1 MNREAERKR
10 LVELK
15 RQFVENF
22 DCGDCQ
28 PENEKCR
35 KCLSEK
41 EADHLLDN
49 GIVVP
54 PVKVGD
60 KVYVTDMYENIAK
73 VTECTVL
80 GYDAIDENGIGIM
93 EYKPCEYVPYIS
105 SVSCFV
111 DDIGKTVFLTR
122 EEAEAKIGGESDV

>member
-49 GIVVP
+49 GIFAP
-54 PVKVGD
+54 TVKINTFAYFFSRNKVKEGYVERIFVD
-60 KVYVTDMYENIAK
+60 KSGTKICV
-73 VTECTVL
+73 C
-80 GYDAIDENGIGIM
+80 YDGIYIKIF
-93 EYKPCEYVPYIS
+93 KPC
-105 SVSCFV
+105 
-111 DDIGKTVFLTR
+111 DIGKTVFTSR
-122 EEAEAKIGGESDV
+122 EDALKALEGSCEA

>member
-41 EADHLLDN
+41 EAAHLLDN

-54 PVKVGD
+54 PVKVGQT
-60 KVYVTDMYENIAK
+60 VYFVARNSEKPIGT
-73 VTECTVL
+73 
-80 GYDAIDENGIGIM
+80 IDELEIVM
-93 EYKPCEYVPYIS
+93 
-105 SVSCFV
+105 
-111 DDIGKTVFLTR
+111 IGKTESGYYAKGKLGENTFDIIPHFEIDNYTFFTSR
-122 EEAEAKIGGESDV
+122 EEALKALEGSGEK